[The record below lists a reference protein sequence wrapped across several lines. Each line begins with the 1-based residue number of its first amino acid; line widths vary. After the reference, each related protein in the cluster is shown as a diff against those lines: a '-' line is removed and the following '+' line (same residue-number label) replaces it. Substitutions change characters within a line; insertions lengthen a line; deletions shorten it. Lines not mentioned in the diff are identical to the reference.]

1 MAHLDVCSIRKKE
14 LNYLI
19 KENSIH
25 ILAIS
30 ETHLDATVFDTEIS
44 IDGYNVFRRDRNKH
58 GGGIALYI
66 RDNFP
71 ATLCSQ
77 FISIGLESLWVKVH
91 LKPVLIG
98 CCYRPPGTDVQYM
111 NDLCVLIEKVTE
123 VNCDIFFTWGY
134 EHRLVCKSMSNET
147 KYGFIDRCF

>member
-1 MAHLDVCSIRKKE
+1 ML
-14 LNYLI
+14 LFLI
-19 KENSIH
+19 QRF
-25 ILAIS
+25 LLMAIS
-30 ETHLDATVFDTEIS
+30 
-44 IDGYNVFRRDRNKH
+44 DRNKH

-111 NDLCVLIEKVTE
+111 NDLCVLIEKS
-123 VNCDIFFTWGY
+123 Y
-134 EHRLVCKSMSNET
+134 
-147 KYGFIDRCF
+147 